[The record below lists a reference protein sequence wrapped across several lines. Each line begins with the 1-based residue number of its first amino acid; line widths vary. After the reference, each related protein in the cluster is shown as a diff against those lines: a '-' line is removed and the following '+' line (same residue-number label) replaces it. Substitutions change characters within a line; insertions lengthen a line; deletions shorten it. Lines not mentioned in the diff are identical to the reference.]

1 MKAPLAQRMENLE
14 QTIEGITNRL
24 EELNHLLA
32 QPDTYGNGTDIRQLN
47 GEYTELKSF
56 LEEDNRQWEE
66 TAIELEPLEES
77 FWKEKTIEN

>member
-1 MKAPLAQRMENLE
+1 MKSPLAQRMENLE

-47 GEYTELKSF
+47 GEYTELKSS
-56 LEEDNRQWEE
+56 LEENSQQWEE
-66 TAIELEPLEES
+66 TAIELEALEES
-77 FWKEKTIEN
+77 FWQEKTLDQ

>member
-1 MKAPLAQRMENLE
+1 MKSPLAQRMENLE

-47 GEYTELKSF
+47 REYTKLKSS
-56 LEEDNRQWEE
+56 LEKNNWQWEE

-77 FWKEKTIEN
+77 F

>member
-1 MKAPLAQRMENLE
+1 MENLE

-47 GEYTELKSF
+47 REYTKLKSS
-56 LEEDNRQWEE
+56 LEKNNWQWEE

-77 FWKEKTIEN
+77 F